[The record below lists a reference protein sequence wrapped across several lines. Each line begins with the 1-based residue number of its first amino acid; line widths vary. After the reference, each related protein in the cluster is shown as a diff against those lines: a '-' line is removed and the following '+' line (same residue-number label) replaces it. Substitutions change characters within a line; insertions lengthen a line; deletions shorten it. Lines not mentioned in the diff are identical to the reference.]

1 MQTYVNRETLLQDLK
16 LHTCKI
22 HFTKV
27 NGEKREM
34 ICTLLPENLPP
45 QTNKTALEEAHKRPE
60 NQETIAVWDLQKFAW
75 RSFRVDSVEYAEIVD
90 GF

>member
-1 MQTYVNRETLLQDLK
+1 MQTYVTRDALLQDLK

-27 NGEKREM
+27 NGEERKM
-34 ICTLLPENLPP
+34 VCTLLPDMIPP
-45 QTNKTALEEAHKRPE
+45 MTNRAALEEAHRRPE
-60 NQETIAVWDLQKFAW
+60 NQETIACWDLEKGAW
-75 RSFRVDSVEYAEIVD
+75 RSFRVDSVTYAEIVD